1 MTNIEMHDF
10 ISETLLSL
18 KAAKVLSDEIWNT
31 LFAAESPNDV
41 AYYRDYNKISM
52 FASMEGDYMCNVKNR
67 LEMFLSMLSDEKSP
81 SRVGN
86 TQKGK
91 VETT

>member
-31 LFAAESPNDV
+31 LFVAESPNDV
-41 AYYRDYNKISM
+41 AYYQDYNKIWLYS
-52 FASMEGDYMCNVKNR
+52 
-67 LEMFLSMLSDEKSP
+67 
-81 SRVGN
+81 
-86 TQKGK
+86 K
-91 VETT
+91 VSG